1 MEILLKGGV
10 VMVFTALVMAW
21 LGTFAR
27 WFPIRGVDGALIKD
41 YGLLVK
47 AHIDFILMS
56 LFCFTFYGVAKT
68 ANIELPIEA
77 CWLVVIGGITNPGVF
92 VIAMLKPDFWQHVWV
107 KVYTG
112 LSFVITTTGFIWVGK
127 TILQAY

>member
-27 WFPIRGVDGALIKD
+27 WFPIKGVDGVLIKD

-47 AHIDFILMS
+47 AHIDYILMS
-56 LFCFTFYGVAKT
+56 LFCFTFYGVAKS
-68 ANIELPIEA
+68 ANIELPITA
-77 CWLVVIGGITNPGVF
+77 CWLVVIGGMTNPGVF
-92 VIAMLKPDFWQHVWV
+92 VIAMLKPDFWKHLLAKIYTAASFIITTVGFVWV
-107 KVYTG
+107 GNIIFKA
-112 LSFVITTTGFIWVGK
+112 F
-127 TILQAY
+127 

>member
-1 MEILLKGGV
+1 MGILLKGGV
-10 VMVFTALVMAW
+10 VMVFVALTMAW

-27 WFPIRGVDGALIKD
+27 WFPIKGVDGVLIKD

-92 VIAMLKPDFWQHVWV
+92 VIAMLKPDFWQHVWA

-112 LSFVITTTGFIWVGK
+112 LSFVIATTGFIWVGK